1 MYEGLA
7 VEPSAL
13 IADPSLHEADDAE
26 GLVHRFPAESS
37 SEGGWFGGPLNCR
50 LSIEEELRRG
60 VLVFERTGSGG
71 KYWWR
76 GAFRELLSVICRLR
90 GEPLLKLDEDML

>member
-1 MYEGLA
+1 MAYKSRFPFIFEEKRSSLIEVALRMYEGLA

-37 SEGGWFGGPLNCR
+37 SEGRWFGGPLNCR
-50 LSIEEELRRG
+50 LSIEEQFRRG
-60 VLVFERTGSGG
+60 VLVFERTG
-71 KYWWR
+71 
-76 GAFRELLSVICRLR
+76 
-90 GEPLLKLDEDML
+90 